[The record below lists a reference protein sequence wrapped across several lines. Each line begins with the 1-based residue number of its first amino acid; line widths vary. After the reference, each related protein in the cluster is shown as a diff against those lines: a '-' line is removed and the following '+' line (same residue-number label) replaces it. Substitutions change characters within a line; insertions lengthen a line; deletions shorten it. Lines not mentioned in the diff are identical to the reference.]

1 MKIEFIASEDINDQL
16 TNINVAK
23 SLIEH
28 ETIYHNTIFNL
39 DRTDNT
45 FDIEDLEEI
54 ANHILVYCK
63 AERIRQGYTEEHKG
77 E

>member
-1 MKIEFIASEDINDQL
+1 MKIEFIASDDINDQL

-28 ETIYHNTIFNL
+28 ETTYHHTIFNT

-45 FDIEDLEEI
+45 FDIDDLEEI

-63 AERIRQGYTEEHKG
+63 AERIRQGYREEQK
-77 E
+77 EE

>member
-1 MKIEFIASEDINDQL
+1 MNIEFHCSSDYSDRITA
-16 TNINVAK
+16 INVAK

-28 ETIYHNTIFNL
+28 ETTYHHTIFNK
-39 DRTDNT
+39 DITENT

-63 AERIRQGYTEEHKG
+63 AERVRNGFREKQNK
-77 E
+77 

>member
-1 MKIEFIASEDINDQL
+1 MKIEFIVSDDINDQL

-28 ETIYHNTIFNL
+28 TTTYHHTIFNKEM
-39 DRTDNT
+39 TDNT
-45 FDIEDLEEI
+45 FDIDDLEEI

-63 AERIRQGYTEEHKG
+63 AERVRRGHTEEQK
-77 E
+77 